1 MKDKLSWAL
10 VIIVSMVLGAGIVL
24 GIDSARSDDDN
35 GSVTGVGQFAD
46 TTPPDNNNSNSSN
59 VDAGSSNGAAI
70 SDNLD
75 DVSDLYEAVRP
86 SVVSITG
93 TSRTSGGSG
102 SGIVLDKEGNI
113 LTNNHVVSGFTELD
127 VTLSDGTSAKATI
140 VGTDPGSDLAVIRAD
155 LPADKLKPAKLGDS
169 DKVRTGEGV
178 IAVGN
183 PFGIEGSLTQ
193 GVVSGLGRTL
203 AGGTGR
209 PLRQLIQSDAAIN
222 PGNSG
227 GALFNR
233 SGEVIGITTA
243 IENPSGD
250 RVFVGI
256 GYAVPVNTAT
266 RFLPDML
273 AGRPIQH
280 PRLGVQLTN
289 LTPALASTHNLNITQ
304 GVMLQSVEAGS
315 AASRAGLRGVSG
327 TRAGDVVV
335 SIDGKAVKTFEELA
349 GYIDTKRVG
358 DKIQIKYVRDN
369 QEQTTEVTLEAWRST
384 T

>member
-10 VIIVSMVLGAGIVL
+10 VIIVSMVLGGGIML
-24 GIDSARSDDDN
+24 GIDSARSDNNN
-35 GSVTGVGQFAD
+35 GTLTGVGQFAD
-46 TTPPDNNNSNSSN
+46 TTPADNNSNGNTS
-59 VDAGSSNGAAI
+59 SSNGAPI
-70 SDNLD
+70 SNTLD
-75 DVSDLYEAVRP
+75 DISDLYAAVRP
-86 SVVSITG
+86 SVVSIAG

-102 SGIVLDKEGNI
+102 SGIVLDKQGNI
-113 LTNNHVVSGFTELD
+113 LTNNHVVSGFTDLD
-127 VTLSDGTSAKATI
+127 VTLSDGTTAKATI
-140 VGTDPGSDLAVIRAD
+140 VGTDPGSDLAVVHVDI
-155 LPADKLKPAKLGDS
+155 PADKLKPAKLGDS

-203 AGGTGR
+203 SGGTGR

-233 SGEVIGITTA
+233 NGEVIGITTA

-273 AGRPIQH
+273 AGRAIQH

-289 LTPALASTHNLNITQ
+289 VTPGIASTYSLNISQ

-327 TRAGDVVV
+327 TRAGDVVIA
-335 SIDGKAVKTFEELA
+335 IDGKAVKTFEELA
-349 GYIDTKRVG
+349 GYIDGKSVG
-358 DKIQIKYVRDN
+358 DKVQVKYVRDN
-369 QEQTTEVTLEAWRST
+369 QEQTAEITLEAWKST